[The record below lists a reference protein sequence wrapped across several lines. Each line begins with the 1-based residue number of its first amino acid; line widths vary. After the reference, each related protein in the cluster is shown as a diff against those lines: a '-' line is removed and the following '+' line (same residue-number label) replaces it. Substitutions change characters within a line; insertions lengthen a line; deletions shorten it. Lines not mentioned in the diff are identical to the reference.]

1 MGHVVSFGHRVP
13 TIPTLRGTLRK
24 LFALITFGDVASART
39 GSDTNSIGTICT
51 PTSQGRDQR
60 NLRPS
65 TAGARRDAPAQSA
78 PPPTPHDAPP
88 NTPAAASSGGAEAST
103 IEVPADVSRASPRAT
118 EPIPMPDLEP
128 RQPLRRSARLRELGH
143 FACSFLSYYVVPT
156 ACLAVNM
163 SAALISNAVYCES
176 CAADFLAFADC
187 LGSVDT
193 AFDTYDPIGNEFS
206 LIAAARIACTAYAV
220 TLTADQGALRVPK
233 SYRQAMSSP
242 QVEQWR
248 EAINKELSGLIA
260 LDTWDLVPIASI
272 PAAANIMHCHFV
284 FAIKRKADGS
294 IDKFKARLVADGN
307 TQKHGVDFNRVFATV
322 VKALTIR
329 LVLAIAAARDYN
341 LTSLDIRQAYLQAT
355 IDEDL
360 YMRVPPG
367 VNSGNNSLVCKLRR
381 SLYGLK
387 QAGREWGLLL
397 TSFLV
402 SWGFVRS
409 TIDVCLYIY
418 RSGNLVL
425 WVLVYVDD
433 ILIADNCPTLRARFV
448 ADISKRFPTE
458 DKGELEWILN
468 TAITRDR
475 AARTLNL
482 SQGLYAAD
490 LVTKFSAYFDRSRSR
505 RFDSPM
511 EEGLELSADDQPA
524 VGSVEYDEM
533 SEFRTA
539 YMAIVGGLLWL
550 ANMTRVDIAYSASQL
565 ARFMTNPGPSH
576 FKAAIRVLIYV
587 RDTADRAL
595 VMQPNPNRNLES
607 YVDSNWAT
615 KFSCSGGMFFFY
627 GCLFHWFSKMQRS
640 VTLSSAEAEFFGA
653 MLAAKEVIFI
663 RELLID
669 LGFSIDGASVI
680 NCDSKSAVG
689 MAFDPVA
696 FKKTKHILR
705 AAEFLRDLVSRGVI
719 SVEHLPGVVM
729 LADLLT
735 KAASRAIFT
744 GLIKQLD
751 DFHAL

>member
-1 MGHVVSFGHRVP
+1 
-13 TIPTLRGTLRK
+13 
-24 LFALITFGDVASART
+24 
-39 GSDTNSIGTICT
+39 
-51 PTSQGRDQR
+51 
-60 NLRPS
+60 
-65 TAGARRDAPAQSA
+65 
-78 PPPTPHDAPP
+78 
-88 NTPAAASSGGAEAST
+88 
-103 IEVPADVSRASPRAT
+103 
-118 EPIPMPDLEP
+118 
-128 RQPLRRSARLRELGH
+128 
-143 FACSFLSYYVVPT
+143 
-156 ACLAVNM
+156 
-163 SAALISNAVYCES
+163 
-176 CAADFLAFADC
+176 
-187 LGSVDT
+187 
-193 AFDTYDPIGNEFS
+193 
-206 LIAAARIACTAYAV
+206 
-220 TLTADQGALRVPK
+220 
-233 SYRQAMSSP
+233 
-242 QVEQWR
+242 
-248 EAINKELSGLIA
+248 
-260 LDTWDLVPIASI
+260 
-272 PAAANIMHCHFV
+272 
-284 FAIKRKADGS
+284 
-294 IDKFKARLVADGN
+294 
-307 TQKHGVDFNRVFATV
+307 
-322 VKALTIR
+322 
-329 LVLAIAAARDYN
+329 
-341 LTSLDIRQAYLQAT
+341 
-355 IDEDL
+355 
-360 YMRVPPG
+360 MRVPPG
-367 VNSGNNSLVCKLRR
+367 INSGNNSLVCKLRR

-475 AARTLNL
+475 GARTLNL

-490 LVTKFSAYFDRSRSR
+490 LVAKFSAYFDRSRSR

-565 ARFMTNPGPSH
+565 ARFMTNPGPPH
-576 FKAAIRVLIYV
+576 FNAAIRVLIYV
-587 RDTADRAL
+587 RDTTDRAL
-595 VMQPNPNRNLES
+595 VMQPNPDRNLES

-669 LGFSIDGASVI
+669 LGFSIDSASVI

-729 LADLLT
+729 IADLLT

>member
-1 MGHVVSFGHRVP
+1 
-13 TIPTLRGTLRK
+13 
-24 LFALITFGDVASART
+24 
-39 GSDTNSIGTICT
+39 
-51 PTSQGRDQR
+51 
-60 NLRPS
+60 
-65 TAGARRDAPAQSA
+65 
-78 PPPTPHDAPP
+78 
-88 NTPAAASSGGAEAST
+88 
-103 IEVPADVSRASPRAT
+103 
-118 EPIPMPDLEP
+118 
-128 RQPLRRSARLRELGH
+128 
-143 FACSFLSYYVVPT
+143 
-156 ACLAVNM
+156 
-163 SAALISNAVYCES
+163 
-176 CAADFLAFADC
+176 
-187 LGSVDT
+187 
-193 AFDTYDPIGNEFS
+193 
-206 LIAAARIACTAYAV
+206 
-220 TLTADQGALRVPK
+220 
-233 SYRQAMSSP
+233 
-242 QVEQWR
+242 
-248 EAINKELSGLIA
+248 
-260 LDTWDLVPIASI
+260 
-272 PAAANIMHCHFV
+272 MHCHFV

-355 IDEDL
+355 IYEDL

-367 VNSGNNSLVCKLRR
+367 INSGNNSLVCKLRR

-409 TIDVCLYIY
+409 TIDVCLYTY
-418 RSGNLVL
+418 QSGNLIL

-433 ILIADNCPTLRARFV
+433 ILIADNCPKLRARFV

-482 SQGLYAAD
+482 SQALYAAD
-490 LVTKFSAYFDRSRSR
+490 LVAKYSAYLDRSRSR

-511 EEGLELSADDQPA
+511 EEGLELSAADQPA
-524 VGSVEYDEM
+524 VGSVEHDEM

-565 ARFMTNPGPSH
+565 ARFMTNPGPPH
-576 FKAAIRVLIYV
+576 FNAAIRVLIYV
-587 RDTADRAL
+587 RDTTDRAL
-595 VMQPNPNRNLES
+595 VMQPNPDRNLES

-669 LGFSIDGASVI
+669 LGFSIDSASVI

-729 LADLLT
+729 IADLLT
-735 KAASRAIFT
+735 KAVSRAIFT